1 MKARGKNEYQ
11 PFIYDRSLN
20 TYSAIPLPDEQGK
33 EGHFFVFWGLLLDP
47 NMPVSWSRVDPPH
60 NKQQAQLAG
69 GPNWSWQLAEISE
82 RRAREAH
89 LAPSYQLAAS

>member
-1 MKARGKNEYQ
+1 M
-11 PFIYDRSLN
+11 
-20 TYSAIPLPDEQGK
+20 PLQFAQLFRKKQLTQESVTEE

-82 RRAREAH
+82 RRDREAH